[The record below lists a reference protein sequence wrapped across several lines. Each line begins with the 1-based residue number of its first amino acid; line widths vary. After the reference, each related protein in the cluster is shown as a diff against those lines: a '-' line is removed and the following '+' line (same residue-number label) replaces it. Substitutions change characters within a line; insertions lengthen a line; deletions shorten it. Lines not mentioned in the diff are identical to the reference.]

1 MSNSSLPHADAFTA
15 ESLRDP
21 HALYAKMRDE
31 APVQKVVLPQ
41 GLAVWLLT
49 RYDDVRA
56 ALSDP
61 RLRSD
66 KSDVDGVL
74 RNHLVSQEA
83 RESWVDELS
92 GNLLNTDPPDHTRLR
107 RLVNRAFTPRTVAA
121 MRSRIEEVTDEL
133 LDALPRGSE
142 VDLLASFA
150 LPLPII
156 VICDL
161 LGVPPEDRGVFT
173 DWSNAL
179 LSSADAAET
188 AEAGQKMFAFLGALL
203 AEKRARPADDLLSG
217 LVQVRDEE
225 DRLSEEELISMA
237 LLLLVA
243 GNESTVN
250 LIGNS
255 VLALLRHP
263 DQLAALRA
271 DPALLPG
278 AIEEF
283 LRYDGPINT
292 ATFRSTAEPVTFS
305 GVTIP
310 AGELVVVSLLA
321 ANRDAGRFAD
331 PDRLDV
337 TRPAGGHLGFGHG
350 VHFCLG
356 APLARMEGEIA
367 LGRLLARFPD
377 IKPAL
382 ALDELTYRFSTIIH
396 GLEKLPVIV

>member
-107 RLVNRAFTPRTVAA
+107 RLVNRAFTRRTVAA

-133 LDALPRGSE
+133 LDALPRGIE

-188 AEAGQKMFAFLGALL
+188 AQAGQKMFAFLGALL

-350 VHFCLG
+350 AHFCLG

>member
-66 KSDVDGVL
+66 KSDVDGIL

-337 TRPAGGHLGFGHG
+337 TSPAGGHLGFGHG
-350 VHFCLG
+350 AHFCLG

>member
-66 KSDVDGVL
+66 KSDVDGIL

-188 AEAGQKMFAFLGALL
+188 AAAGQKMFAFLGALL

-350 VHFCLG
+350 AHFCLG

>member
-121 MRSRIEEVTDEL
+121 MRSRIEEVTDDL

-161 LGVPPEDRGVFT
+161 LGVPPKDRGVFT

-350 VHFCLG
+350 AHFCLG

-377 IKPAL
+377 IKPAV

>member
-1 MSNSSLPHADAFTA
+1 MSNSSLPHADAFTP

-21 HALYAKMRDE
+21 HALYAKMRDQ

-121 MRSRIEEVTDEL
+121 MRSRIEEVTDDL
-133 LDALPRGSE
+133 LDDLPRGSE

-161 LGVPPEDRGVFT
+161 LGVPPKDRGVFT

-188 AEAGQKMFAFLGALL
+188 AEAGQQMFAFLGALL
-203 AEKRARPADDLLSG
+203 AEKRARPADDLLSS

-225 DRLSEEELISMA
+225 DRLSEGELISMA

-321 ANRDAGRFAD
+321 ANRDADRFAD

-350 VHFCLG
+350 AHFCLG

-377 IKPAL
+377 IKPAV